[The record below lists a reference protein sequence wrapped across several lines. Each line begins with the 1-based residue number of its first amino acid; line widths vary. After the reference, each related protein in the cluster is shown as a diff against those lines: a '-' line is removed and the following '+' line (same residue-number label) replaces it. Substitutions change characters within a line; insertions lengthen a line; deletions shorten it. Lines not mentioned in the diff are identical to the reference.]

1 MGKGEKE
8 GLLSR
13 PDAVSGLDLSAN
25 KIRMERPSYEDIKYS
40 VDIGGMDMFYVKW
53 RDMQLR
59 CDYCNHFAFSDFKR
73 YDTTGNPNSRW
84 MMITSEF
91 ASLDEAADYPLFGG
105 KSLRQVWDECEF
117 FAET

>member
-40 VDIGGMDMFYVKW
+40 VDKGGMDMFYVKW

-59 CDYCNHFAFSDFKR
+59 

-84 MMITSEF
+84 MMITPEF
-91 ASLDEAADYPLFGG
+91 ASLDDAVDYPLFGG